1 MPVISPPPCSQA
13 PPKPASSYT
22 PLPST
27 QPHHT
32 RLISTPVKT
41 ARVHYVGTREGAP
54 VPSDPGQKQ
63 AWGIQVQK
71 TFIHYTSPK
80 ALRTPPRTEPR
91 DFKPDALVAGL
102 EQDSKEPRT
111 PAAGHGLLAT
121 PSTVGS
127 MCKSSFV
134 NLPFSASVSSGF
146 TPVPTQQYASAGV
159 GLTPAQQPGFTS
171 GGMGFTP
178 GQQQT
183 YASSSGIG
191 FTPVQPQTYP
201 SGSVGFTPAQ
211 AQAYTSSSIGFTPM
225 PEQTYT
231 SGSIGFT
238 PAQAQTYASGSTGLT
253 PAQQPAIS
261 TSAVLKLADFLPSN
275 GSRLLRISDFLP
287 PTPALPGS
295 ASACSGHQAMSCP
308 SAPLP
313 PAATVPAS
321 LLGLWPEQPILQ
333 LDLRGKTPH
342 VGEEDIARRLSFGA

>member
-1 MPVISPPPCSQA
+1 MPVITPPPCSQA
-13 PPKPASSYT
+13 PPNPASSYT

-41 ARVHYVGTREGAP
+41 ARVHYVGTRETVP
-54 VPSDPGQKQ
+54 VPLDPGQKQ

-91 DFKPDALVAGL
+91 DFKPDALWGGL
-102 EQDSKEPRT
+102 EQDCKEPRT
-111 PAAGHGLLAT
+111 PATGHGLLAT

-134 NLPFSASVSSGF
+134 NMPFSASGSSGF
-146 TPVPTQQYASAGV
+146 TPVPTQQFASAGV
-159 GLTPAQQPGFTS
+159 GITPAQQPGFTS

-183 YASSSGIG
+183 YASGSGIG

-201 SGSVGFTPAQ
+201 SGSMGFTPAQ
-211 AQAYTSSSIGFTPM
+211 AQAYTSSSVGYTPM

-238 PAQAQTYASGSTGLT
+238 PAQAQSYASGSAGLT
-253 PAQQPAIS
+253 PAPQPALS

-295 ASACSGHQAMSCP
+295 ASVSSGHQAVSGP

-313 PAATVPAS
+313 PAATAPS
-321 LLGLWPEQPILQ
+321 SMLGLWPEQPMLQ

-342 VGEEDIARRLSFGA
+342 VGEEDIARRLSFGG